1 MIRFAL
7 PILAASALAAGI
19 VVRERDP
26 ALALEVT
33 DFTASFNPDGDGRR
47 DVAKLVI
54 FTRETEPAA
63 TVSIVGR
70 DLAPIRRLEDG
81 VRLEAGEPL
90 ALSWDGRT
98 DSGERAPPGYYRLRV
113 LLPETDRDV
122 VFPRRI
128 ELLAREPGEPAERDG
143 AEAG

>member
-1 MIRFAL
+1 M
-7 PILAASALAAGI
+7 
-19 VVRERDP
+19 
-26 ALALEVT
+26 T
-33 DFTASFNPDGDGRR
+33 DFTASFEPDGDGRR

-63 TVSIVGR
+63 SVAVVGR
-70 DLAPIRRLEDG
+70 DLVPIRTLEDG

-98 DSGERAPPGYYRLRV
+98 DSGERAPPGHYRLRV
-113 LLPETDRDV
+113 LLPESDRDL

-128 ELLAREPGEPAERDG
+128 DLLAAQARNSAERDS